1 MLTSIAITP
10 INHMLRGE
18 SWACRRLQSYSG
30 KTICVQIPPL
40 IEINLLVQASGELQ
54 NASQSEEIDT
64 TLRLLP
70 GILPGILAHDEN
82 AYAHIKISGDTNFAN
97 ELLNI
102 SKNINL
108 NIEQDLSK
116 IIGDIPA
123 HRIAKAGK
131 HVVQW
136 HADSINN
143 LSQALVEYWME
154 EQPMLAKSTYINE
167 FVDEVKVIQNDTDL
181 LHQRIQSLTQKAALK
196 QSH

>member
-1 MLTSIAITP
+1 
-10 INHMLRGE
+10 MLRGE

-167 FVDEVKVIQNDTDL
+167 FVDEVKVLQNDTDL

>member
-18 SWACRRLQSYSG
+18 SWACSRLQSYSG

-40 IEINLLVQASGELQ
+40 FEINLLVQASGELQ
-54 NASQSEEIDT
+54 NTSQLEEIDT
-64 TLRLLP
+64 TLCLLP

-82 AYAHIKISGDTNFAN
+82 AYARIKISGDTNFAN
-97 ELLNI
+97 ELINI

-123 HRIAKAGK
+123 HRIAKTGK
-131 HVVQW
+131 QVVQW

-143 LSQALVEYWME
+143 LSLALVEYWME

-167 FVDEVKVIQNDTDL
+167 FVDEVKILQDDTDQL
-181 LHQRIQSLTQKAALK
+181 DQRIQSLTQKAAL
-196 QSH
+196 